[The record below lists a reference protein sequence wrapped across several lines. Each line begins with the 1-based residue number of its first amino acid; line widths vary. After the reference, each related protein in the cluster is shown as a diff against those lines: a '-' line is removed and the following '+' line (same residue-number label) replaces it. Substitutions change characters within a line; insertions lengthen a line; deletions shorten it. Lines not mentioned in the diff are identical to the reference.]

1 MIFWGIT
8 PLFALSGAFL
18 FRKHLDQMST
28 NVAYQRRRRASS
40 ESKKRLKRA
49 RTAMEAE
56 DSKEFYSEI
65 GKALLGAA
73 ADRLN
78 LSVASV
84 SAEEIMGRLKEK
96 GKNEEIADE
105 FSSVIRI
112 CEMAIYSPESSS
124 SVTVEETYTKATGL
138 LDNLLKVL

>member
-1 MIFWGIT
+1 
-8 PLFALSGAFL
+8 
-18 FRKHLDQMST
+18 
-28 NVAYQRRRRASS
+28 
-40 ESKKRLKRA
+40 
-49 RTAMEAE
+49 
-56 DSKEFYSEI
+56 
-65 GKALLGAA
+65 
-73 ADRLN
+73 
-78 LSVASV
+78 SVASV